1 MAEVNRKQG
10 ALTPDDLARY
20 GIPPKQ
26 QPSNDLD
33 LKVSDEMEKK
43 PARVNRR
50 PGGAETHC
58 R

>member
-26 QPSNDLD
+26 QPSNDLE
-33 LKVSDEMEKK
+33 LKVSGRDGEKPGK
-43 PARVNRR
+43 SQSQAGRR
-50 PGGAETHC
+50 
-58 R
+58 